1 VPGDLDFI
9 ARVGLD
15 RLLTDGILGGNIQ
28 ELPRHAWSLAVKHVD
43 KSLAGHAIDEG
54 VDDINIGDVGELIVL
69 LGEALNVLPE
79 GLVSPLPI
87 IVEIPGVPWAGVG
100 ALKLAD
106 EDRAEIAPTTDATRL
121 ELLKPSFG

>member
-15 RLLTDGILGGNIQ
+15 RLLTGGILGGNIQ
-28 ELPRHAWSLAVKHVD
+28 ELPRRAWGLAVKHVD

-54 VDDINIGDVGELIVL
+54 VDDISIGDVGELIVL
-69 LGEALNVLPE
+69 LGEALNVLRE

>member
-1 VPGDLDFI
+1 VPGDLDFL

-15 RLLTDGILGGNIQ
+15 CLLTRGILGGNIQ
-28 ELPRHAWSLAVKHVD
+28 ELPRHAWGLAVKHVD

-54 VDDINIGDVGELIVL
+54 VDDIGIGDVGKLIAL

-87 IVEIPGVPWAGVG
+87 IVEIPGVPWVGVG
-100 ALKLAD
+100 ALKLVD
-106 EDRAEIAPTTDATRL
+106 EDRAEIAPTMDATRL